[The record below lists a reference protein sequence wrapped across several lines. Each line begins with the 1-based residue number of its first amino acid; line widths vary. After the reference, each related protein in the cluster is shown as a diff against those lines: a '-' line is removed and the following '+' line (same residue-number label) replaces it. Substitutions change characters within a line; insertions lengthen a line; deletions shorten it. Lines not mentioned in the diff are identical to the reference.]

1 MDYALSTKE
10 IGNAKMSERL
20 QNETE
25 KIKGIV
31 TEIVY
36 YNSQNG
42 YAVCDIETE
51 DNTITAV
58 GYMPYISGGEK
69 VTLTGEW
76 TFHQDYGPQ
85 FKVDFFEKDM
95 PSEVNDILKYLA
107 SGSIKGVRMA
117 TAQKIVD
124 MFGEETLKILENTP
138 EKLAKINGISKK
150 KALEIGEEFV
160 KQQGVRNIVMYLQKY
175 GITPQSAVKVYKRYG
190 SESVEIIK
198 ENPYVLSETVY
209 NIGFKTADKIALDMG
224 ILPNA
229 VIRIEAA
236 IRHILNN
243 ASMNG
248 HTYLPNDILLDEV
261 IKFLNISPEEA
272 ENAMVKMIFESKL
285 KNELDEAS
293 KQNIYL
299 PKLYEAE
306 AYVAYKISNISKN
319 NSADENIDVEKII
332 EKIEKNNGITLA
344 EHQKSAVYCAME
356 NGATVITGGPGT
368 GKTTI
373 INTIIQIMANLD
385 RKVLLAAPTG
395 RAAKRMTEVCGTE
408 AKTIHRLLESTFSE
422 GDDTMKFMKNEENPL
437 DCDLLIIDEMSMVDI
452 LLMQSLLKALK
463 AHTRIIMVGDS
474 DQLPSVGAGNV
485 LRDIINSG
493 VVPTVSLTEIFR
505 QAKKSAIVVNAHKI
519 NRGEYPEFNSQGTDF
534 FLVKRD
540 NAVEISSS
548 IIELFI
554 KRLPKAYKYNPLY
567 QIQILSPTRKGITG
581 VTELNNALQKVINPP
596 DKKKKEKSFKNI
608 TFREGDKVMQTR
620 NNYDMEWA
628 KLENMEEVGCGI
640 FNGDI
645 GYIHRIDNE
654 LESATIVFDDR
665 LCIYEFAKMEDLDL
679 AYAVT
684 VHKSQGSEFDAVIM
698 PMYPC
703 APMLQNR
710 NLFYTAVT
718 RAKKLVVLVGRES
731 CIHDMVNNQTK
742 QLRYTGLEVKL
753 RNVII

>member
-1 MDYALSTKE
+1 MAEYIQNDENKI
-10 IGNAKMSERL
+10 IG
-20 QNETE
+20 T
-25 KIKGIV
+25 V

-36 YNSQNG
+36 YNSVNG

-51 DNTITAV
+51 EDTVTAV
-58 GYMPYISGGEK
+58 GYMPYIAGGEK

-85 FKVDFFEKDM
+85 FKVEFFEKNM

-107 SGSIKGVRMA
+107 SGSIKGVRTA

-124 MFGEETLKILENTP
+124 MFGEDTLTVLEKEP
-138 EKLAKINGISKK
+138 EKLAKIHGISRK
-150 KALEIGEEFV
+150 KALEIGEEYV
-160 KQQGVRNIVMYLQKY
+160 RQQGVRNIVMYLQKF

-190 SESVEIIK
+190 SNSVEVIK

-209 NIGFKTADKIALDMG
+209 NIGFKTADKIALEMG
-224 ILPNA
+224 VEHNA
-229 VIRIEAA
+229 PIRIEGAVK
-236 IRHILNN
+236 HILTN

-248 HTYLPNDILLDEV
+248 HTYVPKSMLLDELCD
-261 IKFLNISPEEA
+261 FLSITSEEA
-272 ENAMVKMIFESKL
+272 ENVMVKMIFESKL
-285 KNELDEAS
+285 KNENHTGGD
-293 KQNIYL
+293 QRIYL

-306 AYVAYKISNISKN
+306 VYVAGKINKISAN
-319 NSADENIDVEKII
+319 NCFENDIDI
-332 EKIEKNNGITLA
+332 EKMISHIEKTNKITLA
-344 EHQKSAVYCAME
+344 EHQKSAIYCAME
-356 NGATVITGGPGT
+356 KGATIITGGPGT

-373 INTIIQIMANLD
+373 INSIIQIMDKLD
-385 RKVLLAAPTG
+385 KKVMLAAPTG
-395 RAAKRMTEVCGTE
+395 RAAKRMTEVCGIE
-408 AKTIHRLLESTFSE
+408 AKTIHRLLESSFSE
-422 GDDTMKFMKNEENPL
+422 SDDNMQFCKNEDNPL
-437 DCDLLIIDEMSMVDI
+437 DCDILIIDEMSMVDI

-463 AHTRIIMVGDS
+463 SHTKLIMVGDS

-493 VVPTVSLTEIFR
+493 KVATVSLTEIFR
-505 QAKKSAIVVNAHKI
+505 QAKESAIVVNAHKI
-519 NRGEYPEFNSQGTDF
+519 NRGEYPEFNKDGTDF
-534 FLVKRD
+534 FIVKRD
-540 NAVEISSS
+540 TAVDISKS
-548 IIELFI
+548 IIDLFI

-581 VTELNNALQKVINPP
+581 VNELNIALQKVINPP

-620 NNYDMEWA
+620 NNYDMEWT
-628 KLENMEEVGCGI
+628 KLDNPEETGCGI

-645 GYIHRIDNE
+645 GYIHRIDKDM
-654 LESATIVFDDR
+654 ESVTIVFDDR
-665 LCIYEFAKMEDLDL
+665 LCIYEFSKMEDLDL

-731 CIHDMVNNQTK
+731 CVQKMVENKSEQI
-742 QLRYTGLEVKL
+742 RYTGLEQKL
-753 RNVII
+753 KNE

>member
-1 MDYALSTKE
+1 MAEYLQKE
-10 IGNAKMSERL
+10 SEKL
-20 QNETE
+20 
-25 KIKGIV
+25 KGTV

-36 YNSQNG
+36 YNSVNG
-42 YAVCDIETE
+42 YAVCDIETDE
-51 DNTITAV
+51 DTVTAV
-58 GYMPYISGGEK
+58 GYMPYIAGGER

-85 FKVDFFEKDM
+85 FKVEFFEKDM

-107 SGSIKGVRMA
+107 SGSIKGVRTA

-124 MFGEETLKILENTP
+124 MFGEDTLNVIEKEP
-138 EKLAKINGISKK
+138 EKLAKIQGISKK
-150 KALEIGEEFV
+150 KALEIGEDYV
-160 KQQGVRNIVMYLQKY
+160 RQQGVRNIVMYLRKF

-190 SESVEIIK
+190 SDAVETIK

-209 NIGFKTADKIALDMG
+209 NIGFKAADKIALEMG
-224 ILPNA
+224 IQPNA
-229 VIRIEAA
+229 TIRIEAA
-236 IRHILNN
+236 IKHLLNT
-243 ASMNG
+243 ATMSG
-248 HTYLPNDILLDEV
+248 HTYLPKDLLIDEV
-261 IKFLNISPEEA
+261 CRFLNISDEEA
-272 ENAMVKMIFESKL
+272 ENTIVKMIFESHL
-285 KNELDEAS
+285 KNENDNHY
-293 KQNIYL
+293 QQRIYL

-306 AYVAYKISNISKN
+306 FYVADKIRKIAKNSNSHG
-319 NSADENIDVEKII
+319 DTDI
-332 EKIEKNNGITLA
+332 EKLIKNIEKSSGITLA

-356 NGATVITGGPGT
+356 KGATVITGGPGT

-373 INTIIQIMANLD
+373 INTIIQIMDMLD
-385 RKVLLAAPTG
+385 QKVMLAAPTG
-395 RAAKRMTEVCGTE
+395 RAAKRMTEVCGIE
-408 AKTIHRLLESTFSE
+408 AKTIHRLLESAFSE
-422 GDDTMKFMKNEENPL
+422 NDDNMSFCRNEENPL

-452 LLMQSLLKALK
+452 LLMQALLKALK
-463 AHTRIIMVGDS
+463 AHTRLIMVGDS

-485 LRDIINSG
+485 LHDIINSG
-493 VVPTVSLTEIFR
+493 IIPTVSLTEIFR
-505 QAKKSAIVVNAHKI
+505 QAKESAIVVNAHKI
-519 NRGEYPEFNSQGTDF
+519 NHGEYPEFNKEGTDF

-540 NAVEISSS
+540 NAVDISSS
-548 IIELFI
+548 IIDLFI
-554 KRLPKAYKYNPLY
+554 KRLPRAYKYNPLY

-596 DKKKKEKSFKNI
+596 DKKKREKAFKSI
-608 TFREGDKVMQTR
+608 IFREGDKVMQTR
-620 NNYDMEWA
+620 NNYDMEWS
-628 KLENMEEVGCGI
+628 KLDNPEETGCGI

-645 GYIHRIDNE
+645 GYIHSIDKDM
-654 LESATIVFDDR
+654 ESATIVFDDR

-731 CIHDMVNNQTK
+731 CVQAMIDNNTRQM
-742 QLRYTGLEVKL
+742 RYTGLEQKL
-753 RNVII
+753 RNE

>member
-1 MDYALSTKE
+1 MAGYLQKE
-10 IGNAKMSERL
+10 
-20 QNETE
+20 NE
-25 KIKGIV
+25 KLKGTV

-36 YNSQNG
+36 YNSVNG
-42 YAVCDIETE
+42 YAVCDIENDE
-51 DNTITAV
+51 GSYTAV
-58 GYMPYISGGEK
+58 GYMPYIAGGEK
-69 VTLTGEW
+69 VTLSGEW

-85 FKVDFFEKDM
+85 FKVEFFEKDM
-95 PSEVNDILKYLA
+95 PSEVNDIMKYLA

-124 MFGEETLKILENTP
+124 MFGEDTLNVLEKEP
-138 EKLAKINGISKK
+138 EKLSKIHGISRK
-150 KALEIGEEFV
+150 KALEIGEDYV
-160 KQQGVRNIVMYLQKY
+160 RQQGVRNIVMYLQKF

-190 SESVEIIK
+190 SESVEVIK

-209 NIGFKTADKIALDMG
+209 NIGFKTADKIALEMG
-224 ILPNA
+224 IEPNS

-236 IRHILNN
+236 IKHILNN
-243 ASMNG
+243 ATMNG
-248 HTYLPNDILLDEV
+248 HTYLPKRMLLDEV
-261 IKFLNISPEEA
+261 CRFLNVSDEEA
-272 ENAMVKMIFESKL
+272 ENTLVKMIFESKL
-285 KNELDEAS
+285 KNENDNHYQQ
-293 KQNIYL
+293 KIYL

-306 AYVAYKISNISKN
+306 IYVADKINKISKN
-319 NSADENIDVEKII
+319 CTSNEKIDIEKII
-332 EKIEKNNGITLA
+332 KDIEKSNGINLA

-356 NGATVITGGPGT
+356 KGATVITGGPGT

-373 INTIIQIMANLD
+373 INTIIQIMDNLD
-385 RKVLLAAPTG
+385 KKVLLAAPTG
-395 RAAKRMTEVCGTE
+395 RAAKRMTEVCGIE
-408 AKTIHRLLESTFSE
+408 AKTIHRLLESAFSE
-422 GDDTMKFMKNEENPL
+422 SDDNMRFLKDEENPL

-452 LLMQSLLKALK
+452 LLMQALLKALK
-463 AHTRIIMVGDS
+463 SHTRLIMVGDS

-485 LRDIINSG
+485 LHDIINSG
-493 VVPTVSLTEIFR
+493 VVPTVALTEIFR
-505 QAKKSAIVVNAHKI
+505 QAKESAIVVNAHKI
-519 NRGEYPEFNSQGTDF
+519 NHGEYPEFNKEGTDF

-540 NAVEISSS
+540 NAVEISAA
-548 IIELFI
+548 IIDLFI

-596 DKKKKEKSFKNI
+596 DKKKKEKPFKNVI
-608 TFREGDKVMQTR
+608 FREGDKVMQTR
-620 NNYDMEWA
+620 NNYDMEWT
-628 KLENMEEVGCGI
+628 KLDNQEDTGCGI

-645 GYIHRIDNE
+645 GYIHRIDKE
-654 LESATIVFDDR
+654 MESATIVFDDR
-665 LCIYEFAKMEDLDL
+665 LCIYEFSKMEDLDL

-731 CIHDMVNNQTK
+731 CVQTMIDNNTK
-742 QLRYTGLEVKL
+742 QLRYTGLEQKL
-753 RNVII
+753 RQV

>member
-1 MDYALSTKE
+1 MPEYLQKD
-10 IGNAKMSERL
+10 SEKL
-20 QNETE
+20 
-25 KIKGIV
+25 KGTV

-36 YNSQNG
+36 YNSVNG
-42 YAVCDIETE
+42 YAVCDIETDE
-51 DNTITAV
+51 DTVTAV
-58 GYMPYISGGEK
+58 GYMPYITGGEK

-85 FKVDFFEKDM
+85 FKVEFFEKDM

-124 MFGEETLKILENTP
+124 MFGEDTLHVLEQEP
-138 EKLAKINGISKK
+138 EKLAKVQGISKK
-150 KALEIGEEFV
+150 KALEIGEDYV
-160 KQQGVRNIVMYLQKY
+160 RQQGVRNIVMYLQKF

-190 SESVEIIK
+190 SDSVEVIK

-209 NIGFKTADKIALDMG
+209 NIGFKTADKIALEMG
-224 ILPNA
+224 IAQNA

-236 IRHILNN
+236 IKHILNS
-243 ASMNG
+243 ATMNG
-248 HTYLPNDILLDEV
+248 HTYLPKTLLLEEV
-261 IKFLNISPEEA
+261 CRFLNISDEEA
-272 ENAMVKMIFESKL
+272 ENTLVKMIFESKL
-285 KNELDEAS
+285 KNENDEAHQQ
-293 KQNIYL
+293 KIYL
-299 PKLYEAE
+299 PKLFEAE
-306 AYVAYKISNISKN
+306 IYVADKIKNISKN
-319 NSADENIDVEKII
+319 SIADNNTNIDKLIKDI
-332 EKIEKNNGITLA
+332 EKSTHITLA
-344 EHQKSAVYCAME
+344 EHQISAVYCAME
-356 NGATVITGGPGT
+356 KGVTIITGGPGT

-373 INTIIQIMANLD
+373 INTIIRIMDNLD
-385 RKVLLAAPTG
+385 RKVMLAAPTG
-395 RAAKRMTEVCGTE
+395 RAAKRMSEVCGTE
-408 AKTIHRLLESTFSE
+408 AKTIHRLLESSFSE
-422 GDDTMKFMKNEENPL
+422 NDDNMHFMKNEENPL

-452 LLMQSLLKALK
+452 LLMQALLKAVK
-463 AHTRIIMVGDS
+463 SHTRLIMVGDS

-485 LRDIINSG
+485 LHDIINSG

-505 QAKKSAIVVNAHKI
+505 QAKESAIVVNAHKI
-519 NRGEYPEFNSQGTDF
+519 NHGEYPEFNKEGTDF

-540 NAVEISSS
+540 NAVEISTS
-548 IIELFI
+548 IIDLFI
-554 KRLPKAYKYNPLY
+554 KRLPKAYKLNPLY

-596 DKKKKEKSFKNI
+596 DKKKKEKPFKNI
-608 TFREGDKVMQTR
+608 IFREGDKVMQTR
-620 NNYDMEWA
+620 NNYDMEWT
-628 KLENMEEVGCGI
+628 KLDNPEESGCGI

-645 GYIHRIDNE
+645 GYIHRIDKDM
-654 LESATIVFDDR
+654 ESATIVFDDR

-731 CIHDMVNNQTK
+731 CIQTMIENKTK
-742 QLRYTGLEVKL
+742 QLRYTGLEQKL
-753 RNVII
+753 RER

>member
-1 MDYALSTKE
+1 MSDYTQQE
-10 IGNAKMSERL
+10 N
-20 QNETE
+20 E
-25 KIKGIV
+25 KIRGIV

-36 YNSQNG
+36 YNSVNG
-42 YAVCDIETE
+42 YAVCDIDTDE
-51 DNTITAV
+51 DTVTAV
-58 GYMPYISGGEK
+58 GYMPYIAGGER
-69 VTLTGEW
+69 VTLTGQW

-85 FKVDFFEKDM
+85 FKVEFFEKDM

-124 MFGEETLKILENTP
+124 MFGEDTLKILETEP
-138 EKLAKINGISKK
+138 EKLAKIQGISKK
-150 KALEIGEEFV
+150 KALEIGEEYV
-160 KQQGVRNIVMYLQKY
+160 KQQGVRNIVMYLQKF
-175 GITPQSAVKVYKRYG
+175 GITPASAVKVYKRYG
-190 SESVEIIK
+190 SEAVEIIK
-198 ENPYVLSETVY
+198 DNPYILSETVY
-209 NIGFKTADKIALDMG
+209 NIGFKTADKIALEMG
-224 ILPNA
+224 VQPNA

-236 IRHILNN
+236 IKHILTN
-243 ASMNG
+243 ATMNG
-248 HTYLPNDILLDEV
+248 HTYLPKDFLLDEV
-261 IKFLNISPEEA
+261 CIFLNISPEEA
-272 ENAMVKMIFESKL
+272 ENTMVKMIFESKL
-285 KNELDEAS
+285 KNEINENNT
-293 KQNIYL
+293 QNIYL

-306 AYVAYKISNISKN
+306 YYVATKINKISKN
-319 NSADENIDVEKII
+319 RIDNKNVDIEKII
-332 EKIEKNNGITLA
+332 NEVEKQNKITLA

-356 NGATVITGGPGT
+356 KGATVITGGPGT

-373 INTIIQIMANLD
+373 INTIIQIMDKLD
-385 RKVLLAAPTG
+385 QKVMLAAPTG
-395 RAAKRMTEVCGTE
+395 RAAKRMTEVCGAE
-408 AKTIHRLLESTFSE
+408 SKTIHRLLESTFSE
-422 GDDTMKFMKNEENPL
+422 TDDNMRFSKNEENPL

-452 LLMQSLLKALK
+452 LLMQALLKALK
-463 AHTRIIMVGDS
+463 AHTRLIMVGDS

-485 LRDIINSG
+485 LHDIINSG
-493 VVPTVSLTEIFR
+493 VVATVSLTEIFR
-505 QAKKSAIVVNAHKI
+505 QAKESAIVVNAHKI
-519 NRGEYPEFNSQGTDF
+519 NHGEYPEFNKDGTDF

-540 NAVEISSS
+540 NAVDISSS
-548 IIELFI
+548 IIDLFI
-554 KRLPKAYKYNPLY
+554 KRLPKAYRYNPLY

-608 TFREGDKVMQTR
+608 IFREGDKVMQTR
-620 NNYDMEWA
+620 NNYDMEWT
-628 KLENMEEVGCGI
+628 KLDNHEETGFGI

-645 GYIHRIDNE
+645 GYIHRIDKE

-718 RAKKLVVLVGRES
+718 RAKKLVVVVGRES
-731 CIHDMVNNQTK
+731 CIQAMITNKNEQI
-742 QLRYTGLEVKL
+742 RYTGLEQKL
-753 RNVII
+753 RCV

>member
-1 MDYALSTKE
+1 
-10 IGNAKMSERL
+10 MSEYL
-20 QNETE
+20 QNENE
-25 KIKGIV
+25 KLKGIV

-36 YNSQNG
+36 YNSVNG

-51 DNTITAV
+51 DDTVTAV
-58 GYMPYISGGEK
+58 GYMPYVAGGEK

-124 MFGEETLKILENTP
+124 TFGESTLNVLETDP
-138 EKLAKINGISKK
+138 EQLAKIHGISKK

-160 KQQGVRNIVMYLQKY
+160 KQQGIRNIVMYLQKF
-175 GITPQSAVKVYKRYG
+175 GITPASAVKMYKRYG
-190 SESVEIIK
+190 SGAVEAVK
-198 ENPYVLSETVY
+198 ENPYVLSETIY
-209 NIGFKTADKIALDMG
+209 NIGFKTADKIALEMG
-224 ILPNA
+224 IEHNA
-229 VIRIEAA
+229 TIRIEAA
-236 IRHILNN
+236 IKHLLNN
-243 ASMNG
+243 ATLSG
-248 HTYLPNDILLDEV
+248 HTYIPKDMLIDEV
-261 IKFLNISPEEA
+261 CRFLNISVEEA
-272 ENAMVKMIFESKL
+272 EHVIVKMIFESKL
-285 KNELDEAS
+285 KNENNNNYS
-293 KQNIYL
+293 QNIYL

-306 AYVAYKISNISKN
+306 FYIAEKIRKIANNKNSTKDLNI
-319 NSADENIDVEKII
+319 EKII
-332 EKIEKNNGITLA
+332 EEIEIYNGITLA

-356 NGATVITGGPGT
+356 KGATVITGGPGT

-373 INTIIQIMANLD
+373 IKTIIQVMDKLEQ
-385 RKVLLAAPTG
+385 KVMLAAPTG
-395 RAAKRMTEVCGTE
+395 RAAKRMNEVCGIE
-408 AKTIHRLLESTFSE
+408 AKTIHRLLEAKFSDS
-422 GDDTMKFMKNEENPL
+422 DDNMRFYKDEENPL

-452 LLMQSLLKALK
+452 LLMQALLKALK
-463 AHTRIIMVGDS
+463 SNTRLIMVGDS

-485 LRDIINSG
+485 LHDIINSG
-493 VVPTVSLTEIFR
+493 VVPTVALTEIFR
-505 QAKKSAIVVNAHKI
+505 QAKESAIVVNAHKI
-519 NRGEYPEFNSQGTDF
+519 NHGEYPEFNKQGTDF

-540 NAVEISSS
+540 NAVDISSS
-548 IIELFI
+548 IIDLFI
-554 KRLPKAYKYNPLY
+554 KRLPKAYKLNPLY

-581 VTELNNALQKVINPP
+581 VVELNNALQKVINPP
-596 DKKKKEKSFKNI
+596 DKRKKEKSFKNI
-608 TFREGDKVMQTR
+608 IFRQGDKVMQTR
-620 NNYDMEWA
+620 NNYDMEWT
-628 KLENMEEVGCGI
+628 KLDDHEVVGCGI

-645 GYIHRIDNE
+645 GYIHHIDKE
-654 LESATIVFDDR
+654 TESATIVFDDR

-679 AYAVT
+679 AYAIT

-731 CIHDMVNNQTK
+731 SIQTMIDNK
-742 QLRYTGLEVKL
+742 NEQVRYTGLEQKL
-753 RNVII
+753 RCD

>member
-1 MDYALSTKE
+1 MSDY
-10 IGNAKMSERL
+10 L
-20 QNETE
+20 QKDSE
-25 KIKGIV
+25 KIKGRV

-36 YNSQNG
+36 YNSVNG
-42 YAVCDIETE
+42 YAVCDIETDE
-51 DNTITAV
+51 DTITAV
-58 GYMPYISGGEK
+58 GYMPYIAGGER

-85 FKVDFFEKDM
+85 FKVEFFEKDM

-107 SGSIKGVRMA
+107 SGSIKGVRTA

-124 MFGEETLKILENTP
+124 MFGEETLNILEKEP
-138 EKLAKINGISKK
+138 EKLSKIQGISKK
-150 KALEIGEEFV
+150 RALEIGEDYV
-160 KQQGVRNIVMYLQKY
+160 RQQGVRNIVMYLQKF

-190 SESVEIIK
+190 SDSVETIK

-209 NIGFKTADKIALDMG
+209 NIGFKTADKIALEMG
-224 ILPNA
+224 VAQNA

-236 IRHILNN
+236 IKHILNN
-243 ASMNG
+243 ATMSG
-248 HTYLPNDILLDEV
+248 HTYLPKSFLIDE
-261 IKFLNISPEEA
+261 ICRFLNISDEEA
-272 ENAMVKMIFESKL
+272 ENTIVKMIFESKL
-285 KNELDEAS
+285 KNENDNHYQQ
-293 KQNIYL
+293 KIYL

-306 AYVAYKISNISKN
+306 NYVAGKIIKISTN
-319 NSADENIDVEKII
+319 NVSDINLNI
-332 EKIEKNNGITLA
+332 EKTIKNIENSNGITLA

-356 NGATVITGGPGT
+356 KGVTVITGGPGT

-373 INTIIQIMANLD
+373 INTIIQIMDNMGK
-385 RKVLLAAPTG
+385 KVMLAAPTG

-422 GDDTMKFMKNEENPL
+422 SDDNMRFLKDEENPL

-452 LLMQSLLKALK
+452 LLMQALLKALK
-463 AHTRIIMVGDS
+463 PDTRLIMVGDS

-485 LRDIINSG
+485 LHDIINSEI
-493 VVPTVSLTEIFR
+493 VPTVALTEIFR
-505 QAKKSAIVVNAHKI
+505 QAKESAIVVNAHKI
-519 NRGEYPEFNSQGTDF
+519 NHGEYPEFNKQGTDF

-548 IIELFI
+548 IIDLFI
-554 KRLPKAYKYNPLY
+554 NRLPKAYKYNPLY
-567 QIQILSPTRKGITG
+567 QIQIISPTRKGITG
-581 VTELNNALQKVINPP
+581 VNELNIALQKVINPP
-596 DKKKKEKSFKNI
+596 DKKKKEKNFKNI
-608 TFREGDKVMQTR
+608 IFREGDKVMQTR
-620 NNYDMEWA
+620 NNYDMEWT
-628 KLENMEEVGCGI
+628 KLENPEETGCGI

-645 GYIHRIDNE
+645 GYIHRIDKDM
-654 LESATIVFDDR
+654 ESATIVFDDR
-665 LCIYEFAKMEDLDL
+665 LCIYEISKMDDLDL

-684 VHKSQGSEFDAVIM
+684 VHKSQGSEFDAVVM

-731 CIHDMVNNQTK
+731 CIKTMIDNKTK
-742 QLRYTGLEVKL
+742 QLRYTGLKEKL
-753 RNVII
+753 RCDSYEF